1 MARELLAGPED
12 AVLLLQELGREANTI
27 GSKANDATIAR
38 IVIEMKNE
46 LESLR
51 EQNENVE

>member
-1 MARELLAGPED
+1 
-12 AVLLLQELGREANTI
+12 VNTI

-38 IVIEMKNE
+38 IVVEMKNE